1 MCCHAI
7 GWKTW
12 WFCRMPQITLGILII
27 LGKPMVSVRKGVR
40 ANHRLTKGNLLGN
53 PHPPMGLEDD
63 MKFSLDMATCVYFWA
78 PWGSMSDI
86 SLNFGGTGCHAQQER
101 SRTFGSP
108 QFCVLDLGL
117 QALEG
122 CQRSGANLRK
132 FILDKAWHWTSNR
145 CSRLRLYSSKPLGC
159 ASLNPAAHRNSG
171 PLQGSW
177 VCCVCLKCCRC
188 QASPAA
194 SAACEIRRFQWSFL
208 DMPGWCH
215 CVSGKYVKNEEKALD
230 MTWKDR
236 FNMVYVNLQ
245 VSDPYLINGSGLKWD
260 CDNQHSTRPST

>member
-63 MKFSLDMATCVYFWA
+63 MKFSLEMATRVYFWA

-86 SLNFGGTGCHAQQER
+86 SLNFGGTGCHASGEIQNFWQ
-101 SRTFGSP
+101 SSVLCAGSST
-108 QFCVLDLGL
+108 
-117 QALEG
+117 
-122 CQRSGANLRK
+122 SGAGMRDVKDLERHGIIFSQNLRK
-132 FILDKAWHWTSNR
+132 FILDKAWHWTSHR

-194 SAACEIRRFQWSFL
+194 SAACEIRRFQW
-208 DMPGWCH
+208 
-215 CVSGKYVKNEEKALD
+215 
-230 MTWKDR
+230 
-236 FNMVYVNLQ
+236 
-245 VSDPYLINGSGLKWD
+245 
-260 CDNQHSTRPST
+260 